1 MDVLKLEIY
10 EAIHSLKHAHCGGFG
25 MQAIVNG
32 TVMTGT
38 GEIIE
43 GASIL
48 FHEGKIHAVGQH
60 IAIPEDAHRLDASN
74 FYVTPGIIDVHTH
87 LGISELEVGKEG
99 NDTNETTAAATPYV
113 RALDG
118 INPFDPG
125 FRDALKS
132 GITTVQ
138 IMPGSANVIG
148 GEMVAVKTEGKIVDQ
163 MAIRSPSGMKAA
175 FGENPKVV
183 HGAKDRVNTRLG
195 IAGLFRQQF
204 MKAQDY
210 MRMANKGDIA
220 SRDLNMENL
229 AKVLRREIPLRAHAH
244 RADDIATVIRLA
256 REFDID
262 FTIEH
267 VTEGHLIPEYIA
279 EAGVRVSVG
288 PTMSTRY
295 KVELARKGWHTVVA
309 LANAGVPVSI
319 TTDHPIVGIDYLMT
333 AVATAVKHG
342 LNAKT
347 AFASVTLNAAKHI
360 GVAHRVG
367 SIEVGKDADFA
378 LWTGH
383 PLHLHNRVLKTY
395 IEGRLVY
402 SAE

>member
-1 MDVLKLEIY
+1 MK
-10 EAIHSLKHAHCGGFG
+10 
-25 MQAIVNG
+25 AIVNG
-32 TVMTGT
+32 TVMVGNGKVLERGT
-38 GEIIE
+38 VLIE
-43 GASIL
+43 N
-48 FHEGKIHAVGQH
+48 GKILAVGQG
-60 IAIPEDAHRLDASN
+60 IALPEEAERKDVSGK
-74 FYVTPGIIDVHTH
+74 FVTPGIIDVHTH
-87 LGISELEVGKEG
+87 LGVNELEVGKEG
-99 NDTNETTAAATPYV
+99 NDTNETTSASTPYV

-125 FRDALKS
+125 FKDALKC

-148 GEMVAVKTEGKIVDQ
+148 GEMVALKTHGRIVDH
-163 MAIRSPSGMKAA
+163 MVIKSPSGMKSA

-195 IAGLFRQQF
+195 IAALFRQQF

-210 MRMANKGDIA
+210 LRGLEKGEPA
-220 SRDLNMENL
+220 ARDLGMENL
-229 AKVLRREIPLRAHAH
+229 CKVLRREIPLRAHAH

-256 REFDID
+256 REFDIEV
-262 FTIEH
+262 TIEH
-267 VTEGHLIPEYIA
+267 VTEGHLIADYIA

-309 LANAGVPVSI
+309 LAKAGVPVSI
-319 TTDHPIVGIDYLMT
+319 TTDHPIVAIDYLMT

-342 LNAKT
+342 LDEKT
-347 AFASVTLNAAKHI
+347 AFQAVTLNAAKHV
-360 GVAHRVG
+360 GVEDRVG
-367 SIEVGKDADFA
+367 SLEVGKDADLA
-378 LWTGH
+378 IWSGY
-383 PLHLHNRVLKTY
+383 PLDLKHRVEETF

-402 SAE
+402 SASEGLFA